1 MKIMDKEKEIT
12 FNDVP
17 DVLAEIKQE
26 LEEIKAAQNQPQQE
40 KEEQYLT
47 RNELKSKLKIGS
59 TNTIVRLEKENVLN
73 PVRVGR
79 KLLYKQSEIDKITGS
94 IEE

>member
-1 MKIMDKEKEIT
+1 MDKEKEIT

>member
-1 MKIMDKEKEIT
+1 MKFMDKEKKIT

-26 LEEIKAAQNQPQQE
+26 LEEIKRAQSRPAE
-40 KEEQYLT
+40 FKEEQYLT

-59 TNTIVRLEKENVLN
+59 TNTVVRLEKEGVLN